1 MQCPDDGEQDNDF
14 SEAFS
19 LPDLHPIQAGAT
31 VSNNLFDDEPEEEM
45 IQIVNPNKHVQN
57 YEDGGRRR
65 KLRHVSKIETF
76 KRGKDAIKSFCKDLF
91 SVKQMTESTP
101 TPLKEESMQSSQKKS
116 FSQIL
121 EERNEESPPFLTDQS
136 MHSTS

>member
-1 MQCPDDGEQDNDF
+1 MDLLCPDDGELENDF

-19 LPDLHPIQAGAT
+19 LPDLHPLTAGAT
-31 VSNNLFDDEPEEEM
+31 VQNNLFDDEPEEEM

-91 SVKQMTESTP
+91 SVKQMPSQPPAEAATAS
-101 TPLKEESMQSSQKKS
+101 LKEEESMWSS
-116 FSQIL
+116 
-121 EERNEESPPFLTDQS
+121 RD
-136 MHSTS
+136 